1 MLRSSFSCVDRLRY
15 RIGDKCKLHVV
26 YQGYA
31 YSVTLNLMAESR
43 LATLPD
49 VLLRYA
55 GELKIEN

>member
-1 MLRSSFSCVDRLRY
+1 ME
-15 RIGDKCKLHVV
+15 

-31 YSVTLNLMAESR
+31 YSVILNLVAESR

-55 GELKIEN
+55 GELKIKN